1 MLILLSLHSS
11 RPYAYN
17 VPYRHLFSKFEGI
30 VGRFGGKPHWAKA
43 HTLRPDALRSL
54 YPRFDDYVRVL
65 EDVDPSGMFR
75 NEYVRRH
82 IFGERGRAV
91 DGRVFKP
98 VVH

>member
-1 MLILLSLHSS
+1 M
-11 RPYAYN
+11 
-17 VPYRHLFSKFEGI
+17 PYRRLFSEFEGI
-30 VGRFGGKPHWAKA
+30 MGRHGGKPHWAKA
-43 HTLRPDALRSL
+43 HALGPAQIRAL

-65 EDVDPSGMFR
+65 ESVDPAGMFR

-98 VVH
+98 SIR